1 MNLITKLT
9 VDDAF
14 DVGVQEGKKQA
25 LRELLEFSDSETF
38 VGKLIRA
45 KLKEQET
52 KLTIERTLRNEE
64 ETDSISKT

>member
-1 MNLITKLT
+1 MKLITELT

-25 LRELLEFSDSETF
+25 LRELLEFSDQDTF

-64 ETDSISKT
+64 TDSIPKA